1 MSSFT
6 ERLRAQS
13 LRILALAGLLLLSG
27 AAIGLAAAYP
37 LTQMSFHES
46 NATRLDQPALAGQVD
61 VDKAVVTIDDLPK
74 GWVAGDANMAGFGML
89 SSDYCGEKITPPA
102 PMSDVR
108 SAVFSDPTDQ
118 AVVVAQALHVDK
130 SAKTYLNDV
139 RDALAKC
146 SSFYR
151 TDAAGN
157 RTKVRIKDA
166 SQDPPIADDFV
177 SATYVDDKGASVQEW
192 AVFVVGDVIVTV
204 LHSGPT
210 RPDPPFL
217 NGVIGNVLTRIDP
230 KDFAPGGVAPEDS
243 NGAGGTD
250 GANPSTTL
258 GSGAADESG
267 PSGAP
272 APGAPAP
279 GGAAPGHAT
288 TTALTTSGGD

>member
-1 MSSFT
+1 MSTFT

-13 LRILALAGLLLLSG
+13 LRVLALAGLLLLSG
-27 AAIGLAAAYP
+27 TAIGLAAAYP
-37 LTQMSFHES
+37 LTYLSFDES
-46 NATRLDQPALAGQVD
+46 NATRLDQPALAGQID
-61 VDKAVVTIDDLPK
+61 ADKAVVTLDDLPK
-74 GWVAGDANMAGFGML
+74 GWVAGDASMGAFGML
-89 SSDYCGEKITPPA
+89 SSDFCGEKIAPPA
-102 PMSDVR
+102 PLSDAR

-130 SAKTYLNDV
+130 WQSAKTYINDV
-139 RDALAKC
+139 HDALDKC

-157 RTKVRIKDA
+157 RTKVKIKDP

-177 SATYVDDKGASVQEW
+177 AATYVDEKGASVQEW

-210 RPDPPFL
+210 RPEPPFL
-217 NGVIGNVLTRIDP
+217 NGVVGNVLARIDP
-230 KDFAPGGVAPEDS
+230 KDFAQGGVAPDS
-243 NGAGGTD
+243 ADNGAGPAGSSTT
-250 GANPSTTL
+250 TTL

-267 PSGAP
+267 GS
-272 APGAPAP
+272 
-279 GGAAPGHAT
+279 GGAVPGQPT